1 MNISRIKIGSLFFAA
16 HPQRC
21 LRFISGMFLAL
32 AWLAFSAAQ
41 AQTTNYEL
49 GTTALLVGPAAASNS
64 VLVALTPTNGA
75 WTATTNVPWLHLS
88 GANQSG
94 TGSTSVVFSFDSNTG
109 TTRSGS
115 LTIGGQ
121 TLTVTQAGSTYV
133 VAGKVTTLAS
143 AGELQNPDGVGV
155 DGAGNVYFVD
165 SENNALYKWT
175 LTNQTLTTLSSA
187 FGSPN
192 GVALDSAGNVYVS
205 DWTEVTVK
213 KWSLASQSVTKT
225 LFFPLPGPT
234 GVAVGGAGN
243 VFVPFARRDL

>member
-1 MNISRIKIGSLFFAA
+1 
-16 HPQRC
+16 
-21 LRFISGMFLAL
+21 
-32 AWLAFSAAQ
+32 
-41 AQTTNYEL
+41 
-49 GTTALLVGPAAASNS
+49 
-64 VLVALTPTNGA
+64 
-75 WTATTNVPWLHLS
+75 
-88 GANQSG
+88 
-94 TGSTSVVFSFDSNTG
+94 
-109 TTRSGS
+109 
-115 LTIGGQ
+115 
-121 TLTVTQAGSTYV
+121 
-133 VAGKVTTLAS
+133 
-143 AGELQNPDGVGV
+143 LQNPDGVGV